1 MKSIFDERPIDENSF
16 LDYDVRKLR
25 KQSGIITFQTAIDR
39 LDRIR
44 SVLLIAKKAE
54 RLQAIGNRAYYIEAL
69 RWLKGEA
76 NIGVWHAV
84 PQITDLQSLTDD
96 VANSFEVFT
105 QQLQQNLQTEQV
117 YSQIELAMLTAPEV
131 KSLPIGRRVQQAA
144 DQAEDKFEALAAVK
158 IQEVASLSSDATAGV
173 QNIINDSR
181 DTFNQDIEQAKQ
193 NAYTEINNQMRR
205 AGEQLKAAVALDD
218 WGKHYDEDIE
228 RLSQRLHGKKLNGT
242 VMRNLHTLSLMISSL
257 RLLGVKNIQWWQLV
271 RKIIFI
277 LTKNVVSAFSIFWS
291 KISSL
296 AARRTFAFLALA
308 GVAGAMVVMPILSML
323 GYVHSSL
330 FDTSDPIQWLGK
342 LALWLPAVVIFS
354 IGYSFTTKN
363 YRIYANMLDQ
373 YFHRRAVA
381 KTAQG
386 IILGVESSEANKE
399 FRSAMTSA
407 AAVALFEHK
416 VTGHLSKKEVESLGL
431 LDVFKTVR

>member
-1 MKSIFDERPIDENSF
+1 MKSIFDERHIEESNF

-25 KQSGIITFQTAIDR
+25 KAFDSTAFQTAIDR

-44 SVLLIAKKAE
+44 SVLIIANKAE

-69 RWLKGEA
+69 RWLKGEV
-76 NIGVWHAV
+76 NIGTWHAV
-84 PQITDLQSLTDD
+84 PQITDLQSITDD
-96 VANSFEVFT
+96 VANAFDIFT
-105 QQLQQNLQTEQV
+105 QQLQQNLQSEQV

-131 KSLPIGRRVQQAA
+131 KSQPISKRVQRAV
-144 DQAEDKFEALAAVK
+144 DQAESKFGTASEIKIGEVNSLVDKAN
-158 IQEVASLSSDATAGV
+158 QDV
-173 QNIINDSR
+173 QNIISSSR
-181 DTFNQDIEQAKQ
+181 NTFTQDMEQAKQ
-193 NAYTEINNQMRR
+193 NAYQEINNQMRR
-205 AGEQLKAAVALDD
+205 AGSQLKAAVALDD
-218 WGKHYDEDIE
+218 WGKHYDADIN
-228 RLSQRLHGKKLNGT
+228 RLEQRLHGKKFNGIIL
-242 VMRNLHTLSLMISSL
+242 RNIQSISRKFSGL
-257 RLLGVKNIQWWQLV
+257 RSVGVKNIKWWKLI
-271 RKIIFI
+271 RRIMFI
-277 LTKNVVSAFSIFWS
+277 LIKNILSAINILWS

-296 AARRTFAFLALA
+296 AARRTYAFFALVI
-308 GVAGAMVVMPILSML
+308 VAGAMVIIPILSIF
-323 GYVHSSL
+323 GYIQSSL
-330 FDTSDPIQWLGK
+330 FDTSDPVQWLSK

-431 LDVFKTVR
+431 LDVLKSVR